1 MCAQCMA
8 SAAAAVG
15 GASGVRAW
23 LATKGFAWLTP
34 VRLRRITVALLVG
47 AAVVASLTASGS
59 GPGT

>member
-23 LATKGFAWLTP
+23 LAAKGFAWVTP
-34 VRLRRITVALLVG
+34 VRLHRITMALVAVALFV
-47 AAVVASLTASGS
+47 AALTASGS
-59 GPGT
+59 APGS

>member
-23 LATKGFAWLTP
+23 LAARGFAWMTP
-34 VRLRRITVALLVG
+34 ARLHRITMALVGLALLV
-47 AAVVASLTASGS
+47 AALTASGS
-59 GPGT
+59 GPGS